1 MNRTIRFFP
10 RGLNS
15 SFIRVFMAGLGL
27 SLFIYFLK
35 AQHLD
40 LVAVKTILT
49 QADPLALMAGIVITG
64 VYIVLQGMLYQY
76 SFRSIGARV
85 SIREAVNLFLKR
97 NFVGTF
103 LPAGTFTSLAF
114 FEGELNTKI
123 SKAEIRYGSFLFAL
137 ASLGSVLLVSIPSL
151 LILLTRHQVRT
162 VDLVA
167 ASLMLALTATIALC
181 GYILLRR
188 KGALYHWV
196 CQKFPRLAAHLHELR
211 DKNFST
217 VIFVKACL
225 ISCALE
231 LTGVAHLYI
240 ALATIGLQPSV
251 ETSVIGYAIM
261 VVVLSISPFLKGLGA
276 IEISLSYVL
285 TLYGYP
291 AISAATSALL
301 FRFFE
306 FWLPLLASIGAFAF
320 KKGSLVLRVFP
331 AALLFS
337 MGIVNIV
344 SGLTPA
350 LPERL
355 YFLRNFIPLPVSQ
368 LSTLAVIL
376 AGVLMLLS
384 SAFLMNG
391 ARNAW
396 RMALVISIVSFIA
409 HLTKALD
416 YEESLLALLMC
427 GILVHTR
434 KAYFVRHDRV
444 FQLRSFQKA
453 LILYALLF
461 FFSTAGFYMLQ
472 DGGSFEKHKI
482 SHAAVTAVENM
493 AFINHDL
500 AAGREGEY
508 FLICA
513 IQLCSASIMIFVL
526 VSFYFKSIKKANI
539 TADFYEAGLL
549 VEKYGRSSL
558 DYFKTYPDKELFFD
572 QSNDSFLAYTASA
585 RYAVVLENPVA
596 PDMKAGSAIIRAFE
610 DHCKT
615 MGRRTFYY
623 RVSEEDLP
631 LYTSLE
637 KQFIL
642 IGQEAIV
649 DLRGFSLEG
658 NEKKS
663 LRHAVHKLESTGYR
677 FNAYNP
683 PLRESLIQQLRTVSD
698 DWLHQH
704 GHQEAGFSQGIFN
717 EAILKN
723 CPILTVENNDHKIF
737 AFLNVIPSYRPGEC
751 TYDLIRHT
759 ADSPNGV
766 LDYLLVKTL
775 SFFRDNDFKTLN
787 LGLVPMGAGPAAN
800 INGLMKFYRD
810 HFRQASRFNRSFVY
824 KNKFGPVW
832 ENRYL
837 IYHDTLDLLRFPS
850 VLNAIS
856 KIRIASK
863 HP

>member
-1 MNRTIRFFP
+1 MNRTIKFP
-10 RGLNS
+10 HRGLNS
-15 SFIRVFMAGLGL
+15 SFIRVVMAGLGL
-27 SLFIYFLK
+27 SLFICFLK

-40 LVAVKTILT
+40 LVAIKTILT
-49 QADPLALMAGIVITG
+49 RANPFALMVGVVITG
-64 VYIVLQGMLYQY
+64 LYIVLQGMLYQY
-76 SFRSIGARV
+76 SFRSIGARI
-85 SIREAVNLFLKR
+85 SIKEAVNLFLKR

-114 FEGELNTKI
+114 FEGELHSKV

-167 ASLMLALTATIALC
+167 AVLMLALTGTIALC

-188 KGALYHWV
+188 KGVLYHWV
-196 CQKFPRLAAHLHELR
+196 CQKFPRLTAHLHEVGS
-211 DKNFST
+211 KSFSAT
-217 VIFVKACL
+217 TFAKACL
-225 ISCALE
+225 ISCVLE
-231 LTGVAHLYI
+231 VTGVAHLYI
-240 ALATIGLQPSV
+240 ALAAIGLQPSV

-276 IEISLSYVL
+276 IEISLSYVQ

-291 AISAATSALL
+291 AIGAATAALL

-306 FWLPLLASIGAFAF
+306 FWLPLLASVGAFVF
-320 KKGSLVLRVFP
+320 KKGSLVLRLFP

-396 RMALVISIVSFIA
+396 WMALVISIVSFIA

-427 GILVHTR
+427 GILVYTR

-453 LILYALLF
+453 VILYALLF
-461 FFSTAGFYMLQ
+461 FLSTAGFYIVQ
-472 DGGSFEKHKI
+472 GGGSLERHKI
-482 SHAAVTAVENM
+482 SHVAVTAVENM

-500 AAGREGEY
+500 AGKNGEY
-508 FLICA
+508 FLICV
-513 IQLCSASIMIFVL
+513 IQLCSASIMVYML
-526 VSFYFKSIKKANI
+526 VSLYFKSIEKTGI
-539 TADFYEAGLL
+539 TADFDEARLL
-549 VEKYGRSSL
+549 VQKYGTSSM

-572 QSNDSFLAYTASA
+572 PSNDSFLAYTASA

-596 PDMKAGSAIIRAFE
+596 PDMKAGSAILRAFE

-615 MGRRTFYY
+615 IGRRTFYY

-677 FNAYNP
+677 FNAYSP

-698 DWLHQH
+698 DWLHQN
-704 GHQEAGFSQGIFN
+704 GHHEAGFSQGVFD
-717 EAILKN
+717 EAMLKN
-723 CPILTVENNDHKIF
+723 CTILTVENHDQKIF
-737 AFLNVIPSYRPGEC
+737 AFLNVIPSYRSGEC

-766 LDYLLVKTL
+766 LDYLLVKTIE
-775 SFFRDNDFKTLN
+775 FFGDNDFKTLN
-787 LGLVPMGAGPAAN
+787 LGLVPMAAGAAAK

-810 HFRQASRFNRSFVY
+810 HFRQASRFNKSFVY

-837 IYHDTLDLLRFPS
+837 VYHDTLDLLRFPS

-856 KIRIASK
+856 KARVGSK
-863 HP
+863 